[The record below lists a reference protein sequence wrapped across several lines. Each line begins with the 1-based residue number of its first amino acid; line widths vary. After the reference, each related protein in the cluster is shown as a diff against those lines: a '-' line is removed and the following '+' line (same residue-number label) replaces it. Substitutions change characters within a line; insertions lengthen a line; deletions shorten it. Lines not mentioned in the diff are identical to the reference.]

1 MAIHRVTRILPYRP
15 EELFALVGG
24 VRAYPEFVPW
34 ISSIRVWNE
43 RETAPGVTELDA
55 EAQVGFAMIKERFST
70 SVKRDC
76 NRRTIE
82 VKLIRGPFRYLRNEW
97 TFVPD
102 DGGTRVE
109 FFIDFEFRSK
119 ILDTVL
125 QANFDPA
132 ANRLIGC
139 FEKRAAQLYGPSL
152 G

>member
-1 MAIHRVTRILPYRP
+1 MAVHRVTRILPYRP
-15 EELFALVGG
+15 DELFALVGG

-55 EAQVGFAMIKERFST
+55 EAQVGFAMIKERFAT
-70 SVKRDC
+70 SVKRDS
-76 NRRTIE
+76 NRRLIE
-82 VKLIRGPFRYLRNEW
+82 VRLIRGPFRHLRNEW
-97 TFVPD
+97 SFVPD
-102 DGGTRVE
+102 DAGTRVE

-119 ILDTVL
+119 ILDKVL
-125 QANFDPA
+125 QANFDRA

-139 FEKRAAQLYGPSL
+139 FEQRAAQLYGLSP

>member
-43 RETAPGVTELDA
+43 RETAPGVTALDA
-55 EAQVGFAMIKERFST
+55 EAQVGFAMIKERFAT

-76 NRRTIE
+76 NQRQIE
-82 VKLIRGPFRYLRNEW
+82 VKLIRGPFKHLLNEW
-97 TFVPD
+97 KFLPHPD
-102 DGGTRVE
+102 GTVVE

-119 ILDTVL
+119 LLDKVL
-125 QANFDPA
+125 QANFDRA

-139 FEKRAAQLYGPSL
+139 FEARAETLYG
-152 G
+152 GQDA